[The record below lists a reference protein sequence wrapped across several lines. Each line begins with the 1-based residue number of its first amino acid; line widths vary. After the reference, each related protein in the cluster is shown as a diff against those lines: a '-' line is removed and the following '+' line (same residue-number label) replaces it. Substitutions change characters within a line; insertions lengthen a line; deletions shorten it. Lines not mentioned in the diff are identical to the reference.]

1 MLKFLVIDDTNCKK
15 ELNEFLNKKNV
26 SVQAFFA
33 TRELAQQA
41 IQVADSLKS
50 NVTLNKRLAVNSAD
64 STCIF
69 SPSEII
75 RCESSRNY
83 TNFILTNNR
92 VVIASKTLIEF
103 EKQLARYFCFI
114 RIHKSHLI
122 NINFIEK
129 YVKADGGHVILK
141 DGTRLP
147 VATRKKELL
156 FKELEK
162 L

>member
-1 MLKFLVIDDTNCKK
+1 MLKFLVIDDTYCEK
-15 ELNEFLNKKNV
+15 ELHEFLNKRNV
-26 SVQAFFA
+26 HVQAFIA
-33 TRELAQQA
+33 TKEIAQQA
-41 IQVADSLKS
+41 ILIVENLKS
-50 NVTLNKRLAVNSAD
+50 NLTFNKRLAVNSAD

-69 SPSEII
+69 NASEII

-92 VVIASKTLIEF
+92 IIIASKTLIEF
-103 EKQLARYFCFI
+103 EKKLVKYNCFV

-129 YVKADGGHVILK
+129 YLKADGGYVVLK
-141 DGTRLP
+141 DGTKLP

-156 FKELEK
+156 FNELEK

>member
-26 SVQAFFA
+26 SVQAIF
-33 TRELAQQA
+33 TTSELAQQA
-41 IQVADSLKS
+41 IQIVEGLNSKLS
-50 NVTLNKRLAVNSAD
+50 LNKRLAVNSSD

-69 SPSEII
+69 SASEII

-92 VVIASKTLIEF
+92 VIIASKTLMEF
-103 EKQLARYFCFI
+103 EKQLTKYNCFI

-129 YVKADGGHVILK
+129 YIKADGGFVVLK
-141 DGTRLP
+141 DGTKLP
-147 VATRKKELL
+147 VSTRKKEIL
-156 FKELEK
+156 FKEIEK

>member
-1 MLKFLVIDDTNCKK
+1 MLKLLIIDDTNCKK
-15 ELNEFLNKKNV
+15 ELNDFLNKNNA
-26 SVQAFFA
+26 SVQAFIA
-33 TRELAQQA
+33 TKELAQQA
-41 IQVADSLKS
+41 MLIADNLNS
-50 NVTLNKRLAVNSAD
+50 NLIINKRLAVNSAD

-69 SPSEII
+69 NASEII

-92 VVIASKTLIEF
+92 IVIASKTLIEF
-103 EKQLARYFCFI
+103 EKQLVKYNCFV

-129 YVKADGGHVILK
+129 YLKADGGYVVLK
-141 DGTRLP
+141 DGTKLP
-147 VATRKKELL
+147 VATRKKEIL
-156 FKELEK
+156 FKELLK

>member
-1 MLKFLVIDDTNCKK
+1 MLKFLVIDDTNCRT
-15 ELNEFLNKKNV
+15 ELNEFLSKKNV
-26 SVQAFFA
+26 QVQAFFA
-33 TRELAQQA
+33 TKEIAQQA
-41 IQVADSLKS
+41 ILIAENLKS
-50 NVTLNKRLAVNSAD
+50 NLIFNKRLAVNSAD

-69 SPSEII
+69 NVSEII

-103 EKQLARYFCFI
+103 EKQLAKYYCFI
-114 RIHKSHLI
+114 RVHKSHLI

-129 YVKADGGHVILK
+129 YLKADGGYVVLK
-141 DGTRLP
+141 DGAKLP